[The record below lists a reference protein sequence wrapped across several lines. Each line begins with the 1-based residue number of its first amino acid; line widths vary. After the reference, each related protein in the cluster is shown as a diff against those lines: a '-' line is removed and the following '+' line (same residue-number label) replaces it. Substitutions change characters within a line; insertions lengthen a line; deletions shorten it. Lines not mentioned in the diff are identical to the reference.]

1 MPRFHRGWWSGQGG
15 GVRGPED
22 PRWLPSPA
30 RSQVRVFTA
39 RQALDAGA
47 SRGQVA
53 RRLAD
58 GTWRRTVGRGIR
70 LAVDEPG
77 PLMLVQSAMLTWPDA
92 VVIGQAA
99 AVFHRAPVPL
109 PPVVDVWR
117 PDGGARTMRGLVPHR
132 FQLPA
137 DARRRISPWSVVEPA
152 FAFVDALRRM
162 PVDEARDLFAWLV
175 THRHLSRGDLVRW
188 VVELRGQHGT
198 SQLRQ
203 LLAESASGA
212 LSVAEQREHAMLRRS
227 SIGGWQANVPVRDER
242 GVIGVVDVLFE
253 AERVVIEVDGRRAHA
268 HRFQEDRT
276 RQNRL
281 VVAGYLV
288 LRHTWTDLEH
298 NAPALVR
305 DLRRVLASRRRP
317 RT

>member
-1 MPRFHRGWWSGQGG
+1 M
-15 GVRGPED
+15 
-22 PRWLPSPA
+22 
-30 RSQVRVFTA
+30 FTV

-70 LAVDEPG
+70 LAGDEPD
-77 PLMLVQSAMLTWPDA
+77 PLVLVESAKLTWPDA

-99 AVFHRAPVPL
+99 AAFHRAPVLL
-109 PPVVDVWR
+109 PSVVDVWR
-117 PDGGARTMRGLVPHR
+117 PHGGARTMRGLVPHR
-132 FQLPA
+132 FQLP
-137 DARRRISPWSVVEPA
+137 DGARRPTSLWSVAEPG

-162 PVDEARDLFAWLV
+162 PIDDARDLFAWLV
-175 THRHLSRGDLVRW
+175 THRHLSRDDLARW
-188 VVELRGQHGT
+188 IHELRGQHGAC
-198 SQLRQ
+198 QLRQ

-212 LSVAEQREHAMLRRS
+212 LSVAERREHQMLRAAR
-227 SIGGWQANVPVRDER
+227 IRGWRANVAVRDER
-242 GVIGVVDVLFE
+242 GIIGVVDVLFE

-268 HRFQEDRT
+268 DRFQEDRT

-288 LRHTWTDLEH
+288 LRHTWTDLTRR
-298 NAPALVR
+298 APTLLD
-305 DLRRVLASRRRP
+305 DLRRVLAARRP
-317 RT
+317 RR